1 METYNDCYLFGFISE
16 SPKIKVNKDVWR
28 ITVPFYFLTEHYPN
42 VRLAEID
49 VVLADSD
56 GKDEFTR
63 KKPFDILSLHGHI
76 QRHTDGRLYLYLL
89 EYTEAGFAKSKENAV
104 MRLAG
109 HTGSLLFLKG
119 ELKNGQLVVPRVR
132 QKKNITSHDVFKIEG
147 LNGKD
152 GELVSCR
159 CQINADGTI
168 RKKEVRPTVF
178 NSEPLLRKDS
188 EVRPVNSNSSVEE
201 GGAR

>member
-16 SPKIKVNKDVWR
+16 SPKMKVNKDVWR
-28 ITVPFYFLTEHYPN
+28 ITVPFYFLTENGTVLEEPFLGVDQRSTPLNYPN
-42 VRLAEID
+42 VNLAEID

-56 GKDEFTR
+56 GKDEFIR

-147 LNGKD
+147 VNGKD

-168 RKKEVRPTVF
+168 RKREIR
-178 NSEPLLRKDS
+178 SI
-188 EVRPVNSNSSVEE
+188 SVKE
-201 GGAR
+201 GGAK